1 MTSAVDT
8 IITAIMIFVLFE
20 RGTRTLVSRRDI
32 GMHTLI
38 VCRCHLVLHGMNAFM
53 HAIDR
58 DGQHDYK
65 EKSGK
70 ECQGKRFSHKCCF
83 NNVQLDTNCQESISL
98 TC

>member
-20 RGTRTLVSRRDI
+20 RGTRTVVRRSDI
-32 GMHTLI
+32 GIHTLI

-58 DGQHDYK
+58 DGQHDNK
-65 EKSGK
+65 K
-70 ECQGKRFSHKCCF
+70 
-83 NNVQLDTNCQESISL
+83 
-98 TC
+98 